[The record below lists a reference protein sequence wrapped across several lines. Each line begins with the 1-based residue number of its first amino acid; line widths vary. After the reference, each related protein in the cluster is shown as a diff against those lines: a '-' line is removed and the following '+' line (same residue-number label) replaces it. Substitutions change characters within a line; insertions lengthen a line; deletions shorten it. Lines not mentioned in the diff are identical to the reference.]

1 MRCST
6 ALWPA
11 IRARSLCARERGF
24 AGGRLS
30 RHRHHRH
37 SENRSLVLG
46 ETMRRGHRSVVL
58 LMGLALAATA
68 LPRIG
73 VVAPLPAAQGEN
85 QNALLAK
92 AQAALDA
99 KQWPDAEAAL
109 KQLTSSEPRWEYSDA
124 LGVAQFNQGHYADS
138 IESYQRAIDLAG
150 KNASPA
156 AIGQMYVTIGN
167 ANLKL
172 KKNDAAI
179 AAYTKAA
186 ALDPNSAL
194 PTSISAQSRSTWANR
209 RRRPFP
215 FATRRSPQIRKR
227 RMPISSKAR
236 RCTAREAWT
245 KATSTSCR
253 PAP

>member
-1 MRCST
+1 
-6 ALWPA
+6 
-11 IRARSLCARERGF
+11 
-24 AGGRLS
+24 
-30 RHRHHRH
+30 
-37 SENRSLVLG
+37 
-46 ETMRRGHRSVVL
+46 MRRGLSTVAL
-58 LMGLALAATA
+58 LVGLALTPAA

-73 VVAPLPAAQGEN
+73 VAAPLPAAQGEN
-85 QNALLAK
+85 QSALVAK

-109 KQLTSSEPRWEYSDA
+109 KQLSPSEPRWEYSDA
-124 LGVAQFNQGHYADS
+124 LGIAQFNQGHYADS

-186 ALDPNSAL
+186 ALDPNPAVAYFNLCAVMFNMGQPAAKTVVYCDKAIAADPKKADAYFIKGSSLYGEGAIDKSNKFVPPPGSVEAL
-194 PTSISAQSRSTWANR
+194 KQYLILAPGGPHTQDV
-209 RRRPFP
+209 
-215 FATRRSPQIRKR
+215 
-227 RMPISSKAR
+227 KAMLD
-236 RCTAREAWT
+236 AL
-245 KATSTSCR
+245 K
-253 PAP
+253 

>member
-1 MRCST
+1 MHRGLRAV
-6 ALWPA
+6 AL
-11 IRARSLCARERGF
+11 
-24 AGGRLS
+24 
-30 RHRHHRH
+30 
-37 SENRSLVLG
+37 LVG
-46 ETMRRGHRSVVL
+46 V
-58 LMGLALAATA
+58 ALAAAA

-73 VVAPLPAAQGEN
+73 VGAPLPAAQGEN

-99 KQWPDAEAAL
+99 KRWPDAEAAL
-109 KQLTSSEPRWEYSDA
+109 KQLSSSEPRWEYLDA

-138 IESYQRAIDLAG
+138 IETYQRAIDLAG

-186 ALDPNSAL
+186 ALDPNPAVAYFNLCAVMFNMGQPAAKTVAFCDKAIAADPKKADAYFIKGSSLYGEGAL
-194 PTSISAQSRSTWANR
+194 DKSNKYVVPPGAVDALKQYLVLAPGGPHAQDVKQMLDAL
-209 RRRPFP
+209 
-215 FATRRSPQIRKR
+215 K
-227 RMPISSKAR
+227 
-236 RCTAREAWT
+236 
-245 KATSTSCR
+245 
-253 PAP
+253 

>member
-1 MRCST
+1 
-6 ALWPA
+6 
-11 IRARSLCARERGF
+11 
-24 AGGRLS
+24 
-30 RHRHHRH
+30 
-37 SENRSLVLG
+37 
-46 ETMRRGHRSVVL
+46 MRRGLSTVAL
-58 LMGLALAATA
+58 LVGLALTPAA

-73 VVAPLPAAQGEN
+73 VAAPLPAAQGEN
-85 QNALLAK
+85 QSALVAK

-109 KQLTSSEPRWEYSDA
+109 KQLSPSEPRWEYSDA
-124 LGVAQFNQGHYADS
+124 LGIAQFNQGHYADS

-186 ALDPNSAL
+186 ALDPNPAVAYFNLCATMFNMGQPAAKTVAYCDKAIAADPKKADAYFIKGSSLYGEGAL
-194 PTSISAQSRSTWANR
+194 DKSNKFVPPPGSVDALKQYLVLA
-209 RRRPFP
+209 PGGP
-215 FATRRSPQIRKR
+215 HVQDV
-227 RMPISSKAR
+227 KAMLD
-236 RCTAREAWT
+236 AL
-245 KATSTSCR
+245 K
-253 PAP
+253 